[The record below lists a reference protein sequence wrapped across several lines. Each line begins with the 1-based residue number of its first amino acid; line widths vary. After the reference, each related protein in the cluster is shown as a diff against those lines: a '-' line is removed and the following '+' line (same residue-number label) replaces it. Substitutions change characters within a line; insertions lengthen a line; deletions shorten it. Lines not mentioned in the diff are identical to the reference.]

1 MFNLHPSDGVVHIWP
16 RQPDMDPLSITAGV
30 IAVATIAA
38 QVSHIL
44 AEIRGDWD
52 ALPGRIHALNNEVQ
66 DFNAVLHQVAI
77 AVEDKKV
84 SALGEHGHAAP
95 AFVAQICR
103 GKTSLLEL
111 KTILE
116 RLLAA
121 GSKKRDAI
129 PRVLLWR
136 SEQRRVVLL
145 QDEIKQVKSSLNV
158 LLGASN
164 S

>member
-1 MFNLHPSDGVVHIWP
+1 MPSTTKSKTSTP
-16 RQPDMDPLSITAGV
+16 
-30 IAVATIAA
+30 
-38 QVSHIL
+38 
-44 AEIRGDWD
+44 
-52 ALPGRIHALNNEVQ
+52 
-66 DFNAVLHQVAI
+66 VLHQVAI

-84 SALGEHGHAAP
+84 SALDEHGHAAP

-129 PRVLLWR
+129 PRGLLWR

-158 LLGASN
+158 FCCVRPTRESSPFLCGKHVN
-164 S
+164 SDGHGGEK